1 MILLNLS
8 LSYFILGSFYLFMA
22 MYSICKNF
30 SKGINKAAALLGGCL
45 SGWAFFTIGMLQAG
59 DAKTALFWAKLFLGC
74 VVFIP
79 SFNLLFIYFFLSSIS
94 QPNLLK
100 MKTLVYSFIFSSLFL
115 ISDITP
121 LLIAGVSFRREGF
134 YFKDPGLLYHVFELY
149 FLFIIFYSSW
159 LLFKA
164 TQITPKGSVQERQCL
179 FLLLG
184 LVISYLSG
192 SMSYLLAYGQ
202 VSPPVVSLG
211 NYGAVIYSMSVYFPI
226 RNVGSPLK

>member
-1 MILLNLS
+1 MLNLS
-8 LSYFILGSFYLFMA
+8 FSYFILGIFYLLMA
-22 MYSICKNF
+22 IYSVCKNF
-30 SKGINKAAALLGGCL
+30 SGSVNKAVALLGLSL
-45 SGWAFFTIGMLQAG
+45 SGWAFFTIGMIQAK
-59 DAKTALFWAKLFLGC
+59 DAKTALFWAKIFLGC

-79 SFNLLFIYFFLSSIS
+79 CFNLLFLYFFLSPIF
-94 QPNLLK
+94 QPSLLK
-100 MKTLVYSFIFSSLFL
+100 KKILIYSFIFSFLFL
-115 ISDITP
+115 ISDMTP
-121 LLIAGVSFRREGF
+121 LLLAGVSFRREGF

-164 TQITPKGSVQERQCL
+164 TQITPKGSIQERQCL

-202 VSPPVVSLG
+202 VSPPVVSIG
-211 NYGAVIYSMSVYFPI
+211 NYGAVIYSIAVYFTI
-226 RNVGSPLK
+226 RNIRFSP

>member
-1 MILLNLS
+1 MNPLNLS
-8 LSYFILGSFYLFMA
+8 FSYFILGIFYLAMA
-22 MYSICKNF
+22 IYSLYKSF
-30 SKGINKAAALLGGCL
+30 SGNINKAAALLGSAL
-45 SGWAFFTIGMLQAG
+45 SGWGFFTIRMLQAK
-59 DAKTALFWAKLFLGC
+59 DAETALFWAKIFLGF

-79 SFNLLFIYFFLSSIS
+79 CFNLLFLYFFFSSIQ

-100 MKTLVYSFIFSSLFL
+100 KRMLAFSFIFSFLFL

-121 LLIAGVSFRREGF
+121 LLLAGVSFRREGF

-149 FLFIIFYSSW
+149 FLFVIFYSSW

-164 TQITPKGSVQERQCL
+164 TQITPKGSIQERECL

-211 NYGAVIYSMSVYFPI
+211 NYGAVLYSIAVYSTI
-226 RNVGSPLK
+226 RNLRSA

>member
-1 MILLNLS
+1 MNPLNLS
-8 LSYFILGSFYLFMA
+8 FSYFVLGVFYLAMA
-22 MYSICKNF
+22 IYAIFKNF
-30 SKGINKAAALLGGCL
+30 SGSVNKAAGLLGCSL
-45 SGWAFFTIGMLQAG
+45 SGWAFFTIGMLQAK

-79 SFNLLFIYFFLSSIS
+79 CFNLLFIHFFLSSIS
-94 QPNLLK
+94 LPNLLK
-100 MKTLVYSFIFSSLFL
+100 KRMLILSFIFSFLFL

-121 LLIAGVSFRREGF
+121 LLLAGVSFRREGF

-149 FLFIIFYSSW
+149 FFSVIIYSSW

-164 TQITPKGSVQERQCL
+164 IQLSPKDSVQERQCL

-202 VSPPVVSLG
+202 VSPEVVSIG
-211 NYGAVIYSMSVYFPI
+211 NYGAVIYSIAVYFAI
-226 RNVGSPLK
+226 RNLRAT